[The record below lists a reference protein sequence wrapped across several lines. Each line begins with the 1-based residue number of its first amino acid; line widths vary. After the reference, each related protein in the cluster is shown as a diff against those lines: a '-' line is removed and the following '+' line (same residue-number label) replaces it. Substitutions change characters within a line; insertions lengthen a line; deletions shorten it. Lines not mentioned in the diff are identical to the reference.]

1 MGAIVM
7 IHHEKASHGLGLL
20 RSGIL
25 MVGAIL
31 MPVLAVAASS
41 EPITDAARALIRW
54 TPLMFWGAP
63 GEFGGFVLNVTVA
76 LLAMAIGTVLGVFV
90 GIGQISLVRP
100 LRRACWTLTQL
111 FKNSPWLV
119 LLFYVM
125 LLVPYQVTI
134 GIATVPLPGWIKA
147 SLALS
152 LPIMANI
159 AEVTRGA
166 IQSIP
171 TGQWE
176 SAESLAFSRRQTL
189 TMIILPQCIRRMLPP
204 WMNWFAILIMSTP
217 LMSVL
222 GVNDAMRLTQDAIAA
237 MGRSDMLIPM
247 YIWLMSW
254 FFIFSFPIAMFTRH
268 LERRHAAGLKE
279 PS

>member
-1 MGAIVM
+1 MSD
-7 IHHEKASHGLGLL
+7 HTKASRGPRL
-20 RSGIL
+20 RCGCIL
-25 MVGAIL
+25 MAGAIL
-31 MPVLAVAASS
+31 APVLAHAASS
-41 EPITDAARALIRW
+41 EPITDAARSLIRW

-63 GEFGGFVLNVTVA
+63 GEFGGFALNVTVA
-76 LLAMAIGTVLGVFV
+76 LLAMAIGSVLGVLV
-90 GIGQISLVRP
+90 GIGQISLIRP
-100 LRRACWTLTQL
+100 LRRVCWALTQL

-134 GIATVPLPGWIKA
+134 GSAAVPLPGWIKA

-159 AEVTRGA
+159 TEVTRGA
-166 IQSIP
+166 LQSIP

-254 FFIFSFPIAMFTRH
+254 FFAFSFPIAMFTRR
-268 LERRHAAGLKE
+268 LERRHAAGLQE